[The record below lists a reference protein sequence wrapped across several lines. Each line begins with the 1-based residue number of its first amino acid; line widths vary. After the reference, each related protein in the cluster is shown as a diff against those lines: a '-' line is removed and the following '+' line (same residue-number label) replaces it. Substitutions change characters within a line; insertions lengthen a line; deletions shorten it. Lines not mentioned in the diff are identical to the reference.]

1 VLFNFLSSEKDFSMQ
16 ILNEIVS
23 KVTALSDDELNEI
36 EKAIKKEK
44 TERKINE
51 ILEAAK
57 VARQESKEGE
67 TYVASTPEEII
78 QWFKD
83 VMNDG
88 D

>member
-1 VLFNFLSSEKDFSMQ
+1 MQ

-23 KVTALSDDELNEI
+23 KVTALSDDELYEI

-57 VARQESKEGE
+57 VARQESKEGK

-83 VMNDG
+83 VMNDEN
-88 D
+88 

>member
-1 VLFNFLSSEKDFSMQ
+1 MQ

-57 VARQESKEGE
+57 VARQESKEGK
-67 TYVASTPEEII
+67 TYVASIPEEII

-83 VMNDG
+83 VMNDE

>member
-1 VLFNFLSSEKDFSMQ
+1 MLIDFAKE
-16 ILNEIVS
+16 LHN
-23 KVTALSDDELNEI
+23 LSDDEIEQFELALRK
-36 EKAIKKEK
+36 EKAS
-44 TERKINE
+44 RKINE

-57 VARQESKEGE
+57 EARKEHEEGK

-83 VMNDG
+83 VMDEE

>member
-1 VLFNFLSSEKDFSMQ
+1 MLTDLAKELHN
-16 ILNEIVS
+16 
-23 KVTALSDDELNEI
+23 LSDEEI
-36 EKAIKKEK
+36 EQFELAIKKEK
-44 TERKINE
+44 ASRRINE

-57 VARQESKEGE
+57 QARKEHEEGK

-83 VMNDG
+83 VMDEK

>member
-1 VLFNFLSSEKDFSMQ
+1 MLIDFAKE
-16 ILNEIVS
+16 LHN
-23 KVTALSDDELNEI
+23 LSDEEI
-36 EKAIKKEK
+36 EQFELALRKEK
-44 TERKINE
+44 ASRKINE

-57 VARQESKEGE
+57 EARKEHEEGK

-83 VMNDG
+83 VMDEE